1 MDGYFNF
8 YYFIFSQICMDGF
21 DDAMLLNK
29 SLKLLLFKV
38 FFSFFIKIKK
48 LEIRQKFKFSI
59 DISKQDTTY
68 YNHH

>member
-1 MDGYFNF
+1 
-8 YYFIFSQICMDGF
+8 MDGF

-38 FFSFFIKIKK
+38 FFSFFIKNKT

-68 YNHH
+68 NNHH